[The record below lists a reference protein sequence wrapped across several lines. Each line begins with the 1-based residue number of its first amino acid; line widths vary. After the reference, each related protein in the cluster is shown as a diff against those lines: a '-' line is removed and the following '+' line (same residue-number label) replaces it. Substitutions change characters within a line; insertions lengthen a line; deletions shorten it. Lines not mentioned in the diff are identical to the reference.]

1 MANLVT
7 SCDNNFLF
15 FKTKKQFYNKKFV
28 SFFPITCVGRW
39 INWLDIQES
48 YVWKTQIKNGEL
60 ENLIYMNVVW
70 QLF

>member
-1 MANLVT
+1 MVI
-7 SCDNNFLF
+7 
-15 FKTKKQFYNKKFV
+15 YNYV
-28 SFFPITCVGRW
+28 CVNIIEGYQLIGRW

-60 ENLIYMNVVW
+60 ENLIYMNVAL

>member
-1 MANLVT
+1 MAYLVT
-7 SCDNNFLF
+7 GCDNNFLF

-28 SFFPITCVGRW
+28 SFFPCVGRW

-60 ENLIYMNVVW
+60 ENLIYMNVVL